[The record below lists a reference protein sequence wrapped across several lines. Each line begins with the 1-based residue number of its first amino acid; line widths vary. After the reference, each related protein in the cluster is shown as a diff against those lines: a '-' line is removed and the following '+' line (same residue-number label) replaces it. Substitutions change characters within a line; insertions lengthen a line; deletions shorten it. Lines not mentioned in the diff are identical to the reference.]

1 MDTTELSQRLFDA
14 ALGGI
19 DMWSVYVGENL
30 GLYAALAQRGSLT
43 GAELAASA
51 QIHPRYAIEWLEQ
64 QAVTGILEV
73 NDADLPGDQR
83 RYALPE
89 AHAEVLTDPDS
100 LNYVAPFMRLMTAA
114 GMQLSALLEAYRTGG
129 GVGWPQYGPDMRTG
143 QAEMNRPW
151 FLGALGTDWFPAVP
165 DLDQRLRDGA
175 RVADIGCGEGWSSIA
190 MALAYPAAAVDGYDL
205 DEPSVQ
211 AARAHAEQA
220 GVSGRVRYFAGDAA
234 ATDRDGAYDVVTAFE
249 CIHDLANPVDVLATM
264 RRLVKPDGQVIVMD
278 ERVAERFPGRGDDIE
293 RLMYGFSL
301 FVCLPDGLSHSPSAG
316 TGTVMRPDTLRRY
329 AEQAG
334 FSGLEVLPIENDL
347 WRFYR
352 LSQAAPAGG

>member
-1 MDTTELSQRLFDA
+1 M
-14 ALGGI
+14 
-19 DMWSVYVGENL
+19 GENL

-151 FLGALGTDWFPAVP
+151 FLGGLGTDWFPAVP